1 MNRHDQLRQLKGDK
15 KANIGLYDIDE
26 SIKYY
31 FDNTIIPRIVDTK
44 GKQMQIPIMYGSPER
59 WKSVQKSSFY
69 RDGNGK
75 VQFPLIMYRRTGLSK
90 SREAGN
96 KVDANNPIVGYVEN
110 KYSRNNRY
118 DKFSKAIGVQYIK
131 KYDKM
136 AIPDYVKIGYECIIW
151 TDFLADMNK
160 IVEAINYAEGTYWG
174 NPNKFQFVSKVDSFT
189 GTEEVELGQDRIIK
203 TSFNIELDGF
213 IITDNIQKQIVQGST
228 ISFSPA
234 KVSVG
239 FETTADIGTIKKRV
253 TGE

>member
-1 MNRHDQLRQLKGDK
+1 MDRHKQLRQQKSDK

-31 FDNTIIPRIVDTK
+31 FDNTIIPRIVDNK
-44 GKQMQIPIMYGSPER
+44 GKQMQIPTMYGSPER
-59 WKSVQKSSFY
+59 WKSVQKSNFF

-96 KVDANNPIVGYVEN
+96 KVDANNPTVGYIEN
-110 KYSRNNRY
+110 KYSKTNRY
-118 DKFSKAIGVQYIK
+118 DKFSKAINIEYIK
-131 KYDKM
+131 KYEKLV
-136 AIPDYVKIGYECIIW
+136 IPDYVKVSYECIIW

-160 IVEAINYAEGTYWG
+160 IVEAVNYAEGTYWG
-174 NPNKFQFVSKVDSFT
+174 NPNKFQFVSKVDSFS

-239 FETTADIGTIKKRV
+239 VETTADIGTIKKRV

>member
-1 MNRHDQLRQLKGDK
+1 MDRHKQLRQDKGDK

-31 FDNTIIPRIVDTK
+31 FDNTIIPRIVDNK
-44 GKQMQIPIMYGSPER
+44 GKQMNVPVMYGSPER

-69 RDGNGK
+69 RDNKGK
-75 VQFPLIMYRRTGLSK
+75 VQFPLIMYKRTGLAK
-90 SREAGN
+90 TNEAGN
-96 KVDANNPIVGYVEN
+96 KVDANNPQYGYVEN
-110 KYSRNNRY
+110 KYSKTNAY
-118 DKFSKAIGVQYIK
+118 DRFSKAIKMQYVRK
-131 KYDKM
+131 FDKLVV
-136 AIPDYVKIGYECIIW
+136 PDFVKISYECIVW
-151 TDFLADMNK
+151 TDYLADMNK
-160 IVEAINYAEGTYWG
+160 IIEAINYAEGTYWG
-174 NPNKFQFVSKVDSFT
+174 NPSKFQFVSKVDSFS
-189 GTEEVELGQDRIIK
+189 GTEEVEVGQDRLIK

-239 FETTADIGTIKKRV
+239 METIADIGTIQKRV